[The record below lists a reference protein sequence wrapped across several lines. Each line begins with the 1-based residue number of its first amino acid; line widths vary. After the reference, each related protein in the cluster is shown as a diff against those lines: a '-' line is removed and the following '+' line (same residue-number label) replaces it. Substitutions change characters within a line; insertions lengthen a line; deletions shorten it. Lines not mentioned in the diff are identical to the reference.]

1 MGILSKFFGN
11 SNSFKVGDLR
21 DIDAAVNL
29 MNPLQSYDPKR
40 DIKLKNII
48 RYPTL
53 AIGAGKIFNILRRGD
68 NKKELRIAI
77 EDGDISEENCNYLK
91 RMCESFTRKI
101 ERIEGEIESM
111 KISQIEGIRV
121 QAASVEAGFLKLKE
135 IIPRLAEILSE
146 G

>member
-40 DIKLKNII
+40 DIKLKKII
-48 RYPTL
+48 RYTIL
-53 AIGAGKIFNILRRGD
+53 VIGAGKIFNILRRGD